1 MRFKL
6 RSPRSSLLLCS
17 REEIMTWLFR
27 HSHFWNGRYLTG
39 INVIGSKC
47 NNVLSYDKGT
57 SSKVPLITAEPAPG
71 LSHPSLCPRAT
82 TASLAVQMLILPTR
96 RAGLGQAA
104 SLFCVR
110 MWEGYGDT
118 TLFNNDG
125 SQQLA
130 LSEGL
135 YKNSF
140 RHHNSLA
147 KQGLLISP
155 FYRWGG
161 KTCLSPNPWTRGGGS
176 RVTKVNHLETSG
188 MGWSRR
194 IESKT
199 GCGSGRQWTPAAC
212 TWISR
217 L

>member
-1 MRFKL
+1 MFSLTIKE
-6 RSPRSSLLLCS
+6 PVQKFCSSLLSLPQVWATQACA
-17 REEIMTWLFR
+17 
-27 HSHFWNGRYLTG
+27 HGR
-39 INVIGSKC
+39 
-47 NNVLSYDKGT
+47 
-57 SSKVPLITAEPAPG
+57 
-71 LSHPSLCPRAT
+71 R

-135 YKNSF
+135 YRDSF
-140 RHHNSLA
+140 KHHNSLA

-155 FYRWGG
+155 FYRLGG
-161 KTCLSPNPWTRGGGS
+161 GGETCLSPNPWTRGGGS

-188 MGWSRR
+188 MGWSLR

-199 GCGSGRQWTPAAC
+199 GCGQEDDGYLLPALEFQDFKC
-212 TWISR
+212 FPWISECTGTVQT
-217 L
+217 